1 MLPTILSELAVI
13 LLLVLANGFFAG
25 AEIAVVALRKSR
37 IEELAAEG
45 RAGASALLA
54 MRDSPERFLATVQVG
69 ITVVSATA
77 AAFGGAS
84 IAREL
89 APLLGKISWIGA
101 HAEGV
106 ALGAVVAGIS
116 YLSIVVGELVPKS
129 LALRAAER
137 FGLLV
142 ARPLQALSWLVRP
155 LVWLL
160 SASANALLRPF
171 GDSTTFTETRHSA
184 EELQQLVE
192 EATRAGTIHPDAGEI
207 AARALELPDL
217 SVVDVMV
224 PRQRVVGVE
233 RGASRDT
240 LRRILLEHSH
250 SRLPVFEGRLDNVVG
265 YISAKDVLAVAWES
279 ELIVHEDILRP
290 PFFVPESKAAVELLK
305 EMRDSHRP
313 FAIVVDEQGC
323 MSGLVTLEDLLEELV
338 GEIFNEHSR
347 EQTSRVEKR
356 SDGTALIDG
365 ELSIRELNRALS
377 LELPEDAAWT
387 TIAGLCLAEWGR
399 IPGPGE
405 AKRLQSGLWIEI
417 VDATPRKIRTVRISR
432 AF

>member
-1 MLPTILSELAVI
+1 MPTILSELFVI

-45 RAGASALLA
+45 RAGASALLS
-54 MRDSPERFLATVQVG
+54 MREAPERFLATVQVG

-89 APLLGKISWIGA
+89 APLLATISWIGA

-142 ARPLQALSWLVRP
+142 GRPLLALSWLVRP

-160 SASANALLRPF
+160 SASANTLLRPF

-207 AARALELPDL
+207 ASRALDLPDL
-217 SVVDVMV
+217 SVADVMV
-224 PRQRVVGVE
+224 PRQRVVGID
-233 RGASRDT
+233 RGASRDS
-240 LRRILLEHSH
+240 LRRILLEHTH
-250 SRLPVFEGRLDNVVG
+250 SRMPVFEGRIDNVVG

-279 ELIVHEDILRP
+279 ELIVLEDILRP
-290 PFFVPESKAAVELLK
+290 PYFVPESKAAVELLR

-313 FAIVVDEQGC
+313 FAIVVDEQGS

-347 EQTSRVEKR
+347 EQAPRVEKR
-356 SDGTALIDG
+356 SDGTTLVDG
-365 ELSIRELNRALS
+365 GLSIRELNRALS
-377 LELPEDAAWT
+377 LELPEDATWT
-387 TIAGLCLAEWGR
+387 TLAGLCLAEWGR

-405 AKRLQSGLWIEI
+405 AKRLSSGIWLEI

-432 AF
+432 A